1 MYVSL
6 RRVAPNLVGGAVK
19 RVVSLLLSL
28 SICRFLFSARPR
40 SNACLHSLPHI
51 PPFSRQWY
59 ERIRRP
65 TMVLNALDDMVS
77 VKDNIRTDLAEQHP
91 GFVLLLTRF
100 GSHVAFERDVT
111 SFDSSYMFEVSIDFL
126 ETVRRL
132 KHEEQQK
139 TLEQQGQTKLAK
151 HRPTITTP

>member
-1 MYVSL
+1 MPS
-6 RRVAPNLVGGAVK
+6 K
-19 RVVSLLLSL
+19 RVVHIVILLD
-28 SICRFLFSARPR
+28 CPHTHF
-40 SNACLHSLPHI
+40 NHTHLPCAYAA
-51 PPFSRQWY
+51 PFSPPSPPVNIPSPTYIHSQRQWY

-77 VKDNIRTDLAEQHP
+77 VKDNIRIDLAEQHP

-100 GSHVAFERDVT
+100 GSHVAFERDLT

-132 KHEEQQK
+132 KHEEKQK
-139 TLEQQGQTKLAK
+139 TEEQQEQTTLAQ
-151 HRPTITTP
+151 HRPAIQTT